1 MKQAFIF
8 PLFIPNSNT
17 TEYYRMMYY
26 AMETLCRTSDN
37 NRNFDI
43 IIYYYAH
50 GYDIKNYKHFE
61 GNENLFNDF
70 PFIKF
75 VEFPFDMT
83 KSSDVYFFKWKCI
96 DHLFKNFEYD
106 KVFITDADLI
116 FYGNPSY
123 VFDKYSEDYA
133 HVLFEGS
140 DKVVKEVLGRDGIA
154 GGQLVL
160 SKKLYDS
167 KIKNIYHK
175 ISEERNILINKAKSI
190 LNNQDFLYFD
200 KLSDQYSLMNCLLK
214 SGVELMPIDGK
225 DILYGILACNIEIKN
240 EQIEIRSNTNILHYL
255 GPYAYLFL
263 PDRLKN
269 EQMRQKYREKIK
281 QKPLIYY

>member
-8 PLFIPNSNT
+8 PLFIPDSSK
-17 TEYYRMMYY
+17 TEYYSMMYY
-26 AMETLCRTSDN
+26 AMETLCRASEG

-43 IIYYYAH
+43 VIYYHAH
-50 GYDIKNYKHFE
+50 GYDVKNHKHFE

-70 PFIKF
+70 SFIKF
-75 VEFPFDMT
+75 VEFPFEKT
-83 KSSDVYFFKWKCI
+83 KDSDVYFFKWKCI
-96 DHLFKNFEYD
+96 DHLFKHFEYD

-175 ISEERNILINKAKSI
+175 ISEERNILISRAREI
-190 LNNQDFLYFD
+190 LNNQDFFYFD

-214 SGVELMPIDGK
+214 SGIELRPIDSK
-225 DILYGILACNIEIKN
+225 DILYGILACDIEIKN
-240 EQIEIRSNTNILHYL
+240 EQIEIKPNTNILHYL

-269 EQMRQKYREKIK
+269 EQMRKQYREKIK
-281 QKPLIYY
+281 QNPIIYY